1 MTFKAYSRR
10 LEDSGAIICPD
21 NINPKKKKKGLKRR
35 RRRRRRWGVQSFML
49 DTSSKKHNLR

>member
-21 NINPKKKKKGLKRR
+21 NINPKKKKK
-35 RRRRRRWGVQSFML
+35 
-49 DTSSKKHNLR
+49 KKDLRGGGGGGDGGFRASC